1 MHTTFLL
8 LGSNMGD
15 SKQYIADAI
24 YMIGEKIGKVEKQ
37 SSLYQTA
44 SWGKSDQ
51 PDFINQAIELR
62 TELNPESLLKSILEI
77 EKLLGRQR
85 SEKWGSRTID
95 IDILLYEDQ
104 IIDDPDLKIPH
115 PFLPERRFALMPLHE
130 IAPDFIHSASG
141 KTIEQLLL
149 ELTDELFVKK
159 LS

>member
-1 MHTTFLL
+1 
-8 LGSNMGD
+8 MGD

>member
-1 MHTTFLL
+1 
-8 LGSNMGD
+8 MGD
-15 SKQYIADAI
+15 SKQYVADAI
-24 YMIGEKIGKVEKQ
+24 HMIGEKIGKVEKQ